1 MSARRGEAYY
11 TSKIAK
17 NVLSERADIMNYV
30 PTKAIPLFVKNN
42 SHAELTYNYMPNPS
56 SSKVVNEKSE
66 QGFYV
71 EKLRSLSCM

>member
-1 MSARRGEAYY
+1 MSLQR
-11 TSKIAK
+11 
-17 NVLSERADIMNYV
+17 LF
-30 PTKAIPLFVKNN
+30 PLFVKNN
-42 SHAELTYNYMPNPS
+42 SHAELMYNYMPNSS

>member
-30 PTKAIPLFVKNN
+30 PTKDGFAIMKIAVIPN
-42 SHAELTYNYMPNPS
+42 SR
-56 SSKVVNEKSE
+56 
-66 QGFYV
+66 GF
-71 EKLRSLSCM
+71 

>member
-1 MSARRGEAYY
+1 
-11 TSKIAK
+11 
-17 NVLSERADIMNYV
+17 MNYA